1 MWYLMKPLIIL
12 LGYIYF
18 AFLCLWINKCIR
30 QLIGRIHRQSRKT
43 FGCVL
48 CFPFNSIVN
57 EKHIDKFQ
65 KKCLDALVFISG
77 NIFND
82 KINFD
87 REYVPLVSILA
98 SLHIFHTYANSGQ
111 HSVCIPHYTRSLL
124 SCYHRLH

>member
-12 LGYIYF
+12 LRYIYF

-77 NIFND
+77 NIFNV

-87 REYVPLVSILA
+87 REYVPLVNILA
-98 SLHIFHTYANSGQ
+98 EHRNSRK
-111 HSVCIPHYTRSLL
+111 VLIL
-124 SCYHRLH
+124 SQFAPF